1 MSNISCIRESRF
13 HQHGFLDGELIVY
26 VFSSLRYCVAVVGGN
41 VSSGMLVAWTRTAHF
56 FLYKICFQKNASDQQ
71 KPVENFIWDN
81 YRHWAVIKSRGPRIS
96 ELREIP
102 SNLIPCLLV
111 VYTRQLEILAT
122 ALTNLKVYK
131 CLYSILLQLTCWL
144 FYTIVT
150 DWKGSRIAHNL

>member
-1 MSNISCIRESRF
+1 M
-13 HQHGFLDGELIVY
+13 
-26 VFSSLRYCVAVVGGN
+26 VFWMVNWSYTFSAPFVTVLLLWEGTLAQVCLWPG
-41 VSSGMLVAWTRTAHF
+41 LVQPT
-56 FLYKICFQKNASDQQ
+56 FLYKICFQKNTSDQQ

-102 SNLIPCLLV
+102 SSLIPCLLV

-122 ALTNLKVYK
+122 ALTNLKLYK